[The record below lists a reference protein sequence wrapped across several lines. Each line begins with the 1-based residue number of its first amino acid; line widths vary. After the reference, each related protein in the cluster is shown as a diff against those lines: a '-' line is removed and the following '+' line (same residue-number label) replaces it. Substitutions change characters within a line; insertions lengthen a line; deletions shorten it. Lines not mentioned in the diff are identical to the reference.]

1 MFFLGDTHG
10 EKRFMSDF
18 LDSNEK
24 YCIQL
29 GDFGFIFKYNDYKW
43 NHFINDFQKKYPD
56 KTIFTVLGNHENFD
70 SIEKM
75 PQVIKFGARCRKI
88 RDNIFAVERGEILQ
102 LEGKNI
108 LCVGGA
114 DSTDKQWRK
123 SGVSWWPQESIS
135 DDQVERAIENGL
147 SDKYESIDIIASHAM
162 PAFFMTKVFVNPYY
176 SRSDYALEKIYC
188 DLVNNGREIP
198 LWVGGHVHEY
208 AFIEYNDTLVVSL
221 AEGQGA
227 ILGSNGEFKPIN

>member
-10 EKRFMSDF
+10 ERRFMSDF
-18 LDSNEK
+18 LNSDEK
-24 YCIQL
+24 YCIQV

-43 NHFINDFQKKYPD
+43 NHFINDFQKYHSD
-56 KTIFTVLGNHENFD
+56 KIIFTVLGNHENFD

-88 RDNIFAVERGEILQ
+88 RDNIFAIERGEVLQ

-114 DSTDKQWRK
+114 DSIDKQWREY
-123 SGVSWWPQESIS
+123 GISWWPQESIS
-135 DDQVERAIENGL
+135 DDEVERAIENGL
-147 SDKYESIDIIASHAM
+147 SDKYKSIDMIVSHAM
-162 PAFFMTKVFVNPYY
+162 PAFFMTKVFVNPYH

-188 DLVNNGREIP
+188 DLIDNGCEIP
-198 LWVGGHVHEY
+198 LWVGGHVHES
-208 AFIEYNDTLVVSL
+208 AFIKYNDTLVISL

-227 ILGSNGEFKPIN
+227 ILGSNGEFKLIN